1 MSVVCQSNLKQLGL
15 TFSLYTW
22 DNHGYFHREDSS
34 DWRDNWIPAMRAYYS
49 HEPGIRVCPTTTR
62 FHSEGVTGPFV
73 GWGVYGEGR
82 LQSVPSWAVRGDYG
96 SFGLNAWVAN
106 DRGGFHEGRNSRS
119 VQVQGGHQIPVFLD
133 CQWPD
138 ALPEVLDMPPEFD
151 GEYALFWHT
160 NGMRSFCMN
169 RHNGSV
175 NAVFLDGSVR
185 PVGLKELW
193 NLQWHRRWREE
204 LAAVGTPIWP
214 EWMRGFR
221 DY

>member
-119 VQVQGGHQIPVFLD
+119 VQVQGGIRSRYSWIVNGRMRYPRSLTCRRSSMESMLCSGIPT
-133 CQWPD
+133 
-138 ALPEVLDMPPEFD
+138 A
-151 GEYALFWHT
+151 
-160 NGMRSFCMN
+160 
-169 RHNGSV
+169 
-175 NAVFLDGSVR
+175 
-185 PVGLKELW
+185 
-193 NLQWHRRWREE
+193 
-204 LAAVGTPIWP
+204 
-214 EWMRGFR
+214 
-221 DY
+221 